1 MKENLRFK
9 YLYKD
14 YFDWKELEF
23 LRQIRSH
30 QDIQCQVFHEKKI
43 TKIEQEH
50 WFYDTYCKDEEY
62 TIYLVYSESRECIVS
77 YVTLHHN
84 ILNNRLQFDYFV
96 SPEFSFIN
104 YDDQIM
110 KWIINKSIL
119 EEVHK
124 LWSYILIDN
133 TNKIKIFTKHGLKF
147 EFCIKDFILKNGKY
161 INVNVMSLINL
172 ISIKK

>member
-96 SPEFSFIN
+96 SPEFS
-104 YDDQIM
+104 
-110 KWIINKSIL
+110 
-119 EEVHK
+119 
-124 LWSYILIDN
+124 
-133 TNKIKIFTKHGLKF
+133 
-147 EFCIKDFILKNGKY
+147 
-161 INVNVMSLINL
+161 
-172 ISIKK
+172 